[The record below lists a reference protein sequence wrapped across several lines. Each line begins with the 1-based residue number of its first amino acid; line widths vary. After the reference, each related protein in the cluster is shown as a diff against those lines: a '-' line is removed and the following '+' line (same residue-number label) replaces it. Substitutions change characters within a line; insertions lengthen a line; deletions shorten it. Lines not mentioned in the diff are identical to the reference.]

1 VIRRLSLSSL
11 AAVGLLMVLGLM
23 FLVFQMDDTSPIVES
38 VPTFSGDGFW
48 QVYFSKP
55 NSTKSGTFRGGPD
68 AELVEAMD
76 AAQFSIDMAM
86 YRLDLWS
93 VRDGLIRAHRRG
105 VQVQVVT
112 DDAHKDGLEIQSLRE
127 AGIVVID
134 DGRPGIMHHKFII
147 IDRNEVWTGS
157 MNMTVNG
164 AYRNDNH
171 LLRVQSK
178 EVADSYTNE
187 FDEMFLEDRFGA
199 LSLADTP
206 YPMLELDGVSVEIYF
221 SPDDGVL
228 SRIIEHMRNAEK
240 SVEILAY
247 ALTTD
252 TIGEMLIDLDQRGVD
267 VRGVVETSQAQATG
281 SETPRLRQAG
291 LDIRLDG
298 NPEDMHHKVIIV
310 DEGIVIV
317 GSYNFT
323 RSAEEMNDENVLIL
337 HDPALAAQFLIEFE
351 RIYEAATPYD

>member
-1 VIRRLSLSSL
+1 MVSSR
-11 AAVGLLMVLGLM
+11 GLL
-23 FLVFQMDDTSPIVES
+23 E
-38 VPTFSGDGFW
+38 
-48 QVYFSKP
+48 VYFSQP
-55 NSTKSGTFRGGPD
+55 TNPASRSLRGGPD
-68 AELVEAMD
+68 TYLVEAID

-86 YRLDLWS
+86 YHLDLWS
-93 VRDGLIRAHRRG
+93 VRDALIRAHRRG

-112 DDAHKDGLEIQSLRE
+112 DDVQKEELEIQSLVD

-134 DGRPGIMHHKFII
+134 DGRPGIMHHKFLV

-171 LLRVQSK
+171 LIRICSK
-178 EVADSYTNE
+178 AVADNYTRE

-206 YPMLELDGVSVEIYF
+206 NPVVNLDGVAIGSYF

-228 SRIIEHMRNAEK
+228 DKIIEQMRDAERN
-240 SVEILAY
+240 VEILAY

-252 TIGEMLIDLDQRGVD
+252 LVGETLFDLHQRGVT
-267 VRGVVETSQAQATG
+267 VRGVVETSQSQATG

-291 LDIRLDG
+291 VDIRLDG
-298 NPEDMHHKVIIV
+298 NPENMHHKVIIL
-310 DEGIVIV
+310 DGITVIL

-323 RSAEEMNDENVLIL
+323 RSAEEKNDENVLII
-337 HDPALAAQFLIEFE
+337 HDPALATQFLIEFE
-351 RIYEAATPYD
+351 RIYTTASP

>member
-1 VIRRLSLSSL
+1 
-11 AAVGLLMVLGLM
+11 
-23 FLVFQMDDTSPIVES
+23 
-38 VPTFSGDGFW
+38 
-48 QVYFSKP
+48 
-55 NSTKSGTFRGGPD
+55 
-68 AELVEAMD
+68 
-76 AAQFSIDMAM
+76 
-86 YRLDLWS
+86 
-93 VRDGLIRAHRRG
+93 VRDALIRAHRRG

-112 DDAHKDGLEIQSLRE
+112 DDVQKEELEIQSLVD

-134 DGRPGIMHHKFII
+134 DRRPGIMHHKFLV

-171 LLRVQSK
+171 LIRICSK
-178 EVADSYTNE
+178 AVADNYTRE

-206 YPMLELDGVSVEIYF
+206 NPVVNLDGVAIGSYF

-228 SRIIEHMRNAEK
+228 DKIIEQMRDAERN
-240 SVEILAY
+240 VEILAY

-252 TIGEMLIDLDQRGVD
+252 LVGETLFDLHQRGVT
-267 VRGVVETSQAQATG
+267 VRGVVETSQSQATG

-291 LDIRLDG
+291 VDIRLDG
-298 NPEDMHHKVIIV
+298 NPENMHHKVIIL
-310 DEGIVIV
+310 DGITVIL

-323 RSAEEMNDENVLIL
+323 RSAEEKNDENVLII
-337 HDPALAAQFLIEFE
+337 HDPALATQFLIEFE
-351 RIYEAATPYD
+351 RIYTTASP